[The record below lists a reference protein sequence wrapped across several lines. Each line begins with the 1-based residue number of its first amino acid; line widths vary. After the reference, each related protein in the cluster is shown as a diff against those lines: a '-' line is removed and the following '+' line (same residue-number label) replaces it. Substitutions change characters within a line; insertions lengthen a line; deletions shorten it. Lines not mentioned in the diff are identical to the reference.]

1 MNLGIEEKRA
11 IVCAASEGLGRGC
24 ASALA
29 REGVRVTI
37 SARTR
42 DTLEA
47 TARAIEAETG
57 TPVAAVVA
65 DVATPEGRAALLAA
79 CPDPDSLVANAG
91 GEPPGQLRDW
101 AHQEWVAAIDANM
114 LAPIE
119 LIKATI
125 DGMII
130 RGFGRVVNI

>member
-1 MNLGIEEKRA
+1 MNLGIEEKHA
-11 IVCAASEGLGRGC
+11 IVCAASNSLGRGC
-24 ASALA
+24 ASALG
-29 REGVRVTI
+29 REGVRVAI

-79 CPDPDSLVANAG
+79 CPDPDILVA
-91 GEPPGQLRDW
+91 PGADVPR
-101 AHQEWVAAIDANM
+101 QEWFDAGERVGTPRQGTLGVA
-114 LAPIE
+114 
-119 LIKATI
+119 
-125 DGMII
+125 
-130 RGFGRVVNI
+130 GRVR